1 MDAKKGFHYTKQ
13 FESDFLVQQNILKP
27 SNRSVMLVAAG
38 LPLFGCI
45 AALCGNRFFGFVSI
59 CVAGM
64 FGMTGIMLGF
74 FFSAQYFV
82 SFITKND

>member
-1 MDAKKGFHYTKQ
+1 
-13 FESDFLVQQNILKP
+13 
-27 SNRSVMLVAAG
+27 MLVAAG

-45 AALCGNRFFGFVSI
+45 AALCGNRFFGFVSV

-64 FGMTGIMLGF
+64 FGMTGILLGF

-82 SFITKND
+82 SFVSKNDHILMWIFRDVMIRNFQAQINF